1 VKNKTKYFFA
11 LLASLILLFTV
22 SFSTLSLIEFSQ
34 VKKEYQ
40 SLYFIPAD
48 AELLIRIDAKQIG
61 KDLIQRVIKSGKT
74 AFFKKE
80 KINLNPNSTVNYS
93 SVDWDFPVY
102 TFPVKTTKDWAIVTV
117 FSLAS
122 NGFFVNKNNEVPLQ
136 NAFEF
141 QQKGFLVSG
150 CDKESFLLV
159 KKNIETQNSSGW
171 NKLLAKKESISFQSK
186 TLDLFGVARLQNND
200 FIIESELN
208 YIQSPVQTR
217 KFLKPEGFH
226 VSMMVPTNGI
236 DLLTEQVKK
245 YVDIGWKNQPV
256 IESASINYL
265 GLKPPYFPQF
275 QLLLNTAEPF
285 AINEFIER
293 NDLSIVKGDESEI
306 KLGELTLNGR
316 EIDDYSYL
324 LTTVPTKKINYY
336 TTQNLGGIEGD
347 LNKLIQLDNAPMLRM
362 FLLFNSNMA
371 AATQFIEK
379 TKRISLV
386 ATPNSATKKQRM
398 VFKIEMKPSYNF
410 LDEIIQLVN
419 VIAT

>member
-1 VKNKTKYFFA
+1 MKTRIF
-11 LLASLILLFTV
+11 LSLFLSTIVVSVV
-22 SFSTLSLIEFSQ
+22 SFTFLFLIEFSQ
-34 VKKEYQ
+34 VKKEY
-40 SLYFIPAD
+40 SSINFIPSD
-48 AELLIRIDAKQIG
+48 AKLVIRFDAKQIG
-61 KDLIQRVIKSGKT
+61 KDLIQRIIKSGKT

-80 KINLNPNSTVNYS
+80 KIDLNPNSTVNYS
-93 SVDWDFPVY
+93 SVDWAFPVY
-102 TFPVKTTKDWAIVTV
+102 SFAVKTTEDWAMVTV

-122 NGFFVNKNNEVPLQ
+122 NGFFVNKNKEVALQ

-150 CDKESFLLV
+150 CDKKSFLLV
-159 KKNIETQNSSGW
+159 KKNIEIQNSSGW
-171 NKLLAKKESISFQSK
+171 NKLLAKKESISFESK
-186 TLDLFGVARLQNND
+186 TLDLFGVVRLQNND

-226 VSMMVPTNGI
+226 VSMMLPTNGI

-285 AINEFIER
+285 AINEFIEG
-293 NDLSIVKGDESEI
+293 NDLSIIKGDKSEI
-306 KLGELTLNGR
+306 KLGELTLNGQ

-336 TTQNLGGIEGD
+336 TTKNLGGIEGD
-347 LNKLIQLDNAPMLRM
+347 LNKLFQLDNAPMLKM
-362 FLLFNSNMA
+362 FLLLNSKMA

-410 LDEIIQLVN
+410 LDEIIELVN